1 MRKAKNLMKTINE
14 SSQIII
20 DHYQM
25 HADDIEAAVI
35 EDIMRMNNGEDS
47 SIIIENL
54 RGWFEAKTTPH
65 VIMDHMYKDMLSKVN
80 WTEVYEELKLS
91 ILPRLEVPEDFD
103 SIEDYERDQKE
114 AAETIQNGDY

>member
-1 MRKAKNLMKTINE
+1 MKTINE
-14 SSQIII
+14 SSQVII

-47 SIIIENL
+47 DIIIENL
-54 RGWFEAKTTPH
+54 RNWFEAKTTPH
-65 VIMDHMYKDMLSKVN
+65 AIMDRMYKDMLIEVN
-80 WTEVYEELKLS
+80 WNEVYEELKLS
-91 ILPRLEVPEDFD
+91 ILPRLEAPEDFD